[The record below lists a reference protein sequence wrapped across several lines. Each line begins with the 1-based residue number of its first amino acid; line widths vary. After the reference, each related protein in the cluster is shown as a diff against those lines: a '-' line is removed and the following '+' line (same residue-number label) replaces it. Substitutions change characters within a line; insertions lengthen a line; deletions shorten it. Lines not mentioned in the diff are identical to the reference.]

1 MGTAKPAS
9 ISDRLSRLLEQCE
22 LLPGR
27 LGRRQAVLVEMESL
41 GLNIDAAYASFVK
54 SPKAPVDHQL
64 LSQTQSVI
72 QAQIEQLRCEAD
84 GLMAQWWEVHRAIGA
99 ELADAARHAPAL
111 LPALE
116 NFSRLPTPDNSNS
129 KLQVLRLRE
138 LLRKALQLLASTESA
153 VAPREVKEV
162 QGAGGLLTA
171 KQTAAA
177 LGISN
182 KTIYRLAKEGRIP
195 YSRIHSSLR
204 FRQADIDA
212 WLESKSFQPAGM
224 KRTTS
229 GKGLIR
235 GSVSN
240 R

>member
-1 MGTAKPAS
+1 MGTAELAS

-27 LGRRQAVLVEMESL
+27 LGRRQAVLDEMQSL
-41 GLNIDAAYASFVK
+41 GLHIDAAYASFVK
-54 SPKAPVDHQL
+54 SPKTPADHQL
-64 LSQTQSVI
+64 LSQTQFAI
-72 QAQIEQLRCEAD
+72 QAQIEQLRREAD
-84 GLMAQWWEVHRAIGA
+84 ALMTQWWEVHRAVGT
-99 ELADAARHAPAL
+99 ELAEAAGQTSAL
-111 LPALE
+111 LPALA
-116 NFSRLPTPDNSNS
+116 NFSRLPTPGNSNP

-138 LLRKALQLLASTESA
+138 LLRNALQLLACTESA
-153 VAPREVKEV
+153 AAPREVKEV
-162 QGAGGLLTA
+162 QGSGGLLTA
-171 KQTAAA
+171 KQTATA
-177 LGISN
+177 LGISD

-224 KRTTS
+224 KKTTP

-235 GSVSN
+235 GTASN